1 MKILIDV
8 YDEHNQIKYEKVID
22 IESDT
27 LGQDLI
33 DVLTL
38 AVKKGCTKIIIFLH
52 ER

>member
-8 YDEHNQIKYEKVID
+8 YDVHNKIKYEKVID
-22 IESDT
+22 IESNA

-38 AVKKGCTKIIIFLH
+38 AVKKGCQKVVIFLH
-52 ER
+52 DR